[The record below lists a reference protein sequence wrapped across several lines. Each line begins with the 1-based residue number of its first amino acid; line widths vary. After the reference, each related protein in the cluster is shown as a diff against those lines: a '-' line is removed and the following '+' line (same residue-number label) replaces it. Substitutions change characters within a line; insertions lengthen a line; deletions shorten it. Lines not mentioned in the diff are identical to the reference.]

1 MKAAP
6 LPVLGGRR
14 PVVAYLR
21 HSMIVVFPEPLYPTM
36 SVRGVLKLIISGG
49 NSPKLRIPEMANLS
63 IRARR

>member
-1 MKAAP
+1 
-6 LPVLGGRR
+6 
-14 PVVAYLR
+14 
-21 HSMIVVFPEPLYPTM
+21 MIVVFPEPLYPTM